1 MRLGIIKQACFCAWL
16 SLSLYHHSWF
26 DILPDYHMDNTENT
40 DFKQFYN
47 TYYRRCFLFARSYVH
62 DDWVA
67 EDISSG
73 ALVKLWEMSQE
84 KTIDNPKIILF
95 TILRNKAL
103 DYLKHQSIKENTLSV
118 LSEYGKRELEI
129 RISTLEATNPDKIFA
144 SDIQRIIKETL
155 AKLPEQTRKVFEM
168 NRFQNLSKK
177 EIGEELGISIKGVDY
192 HISKA
197 LKCLKENLQ
206 DYFPIILF
214 LFF

>member
-1 MRLGIIKQACFCAWL
+1 MDRLIE
-16 SLSLYHHSWF
+16 
-26 DILPDYHMDNTENT
+26 D
-40 DFKQFYN
+40 DFKQFYD
-47 TYYRRCFLFARSYVH
+47 TYYKRCFLFAKSYVH
-62 DDWVA
+62 DDWLA

-73 ALVKLWEMSQE
+73 ALVKLWEISQE
-84 KTIDNPKIILF
+84 KTVDNPKIILF

-103 DYLKHQSIKENTLSV
+103 DYLKHQTIKENTLST
-118 LSEYGKRELEI
+118 LSEYGRRELEI

-144 SDIQRIIKETL
+144 NDIQRIVHDTL
-155 AKLPEQTRKVFEM
+155 AKLPEQTRTIFEM

-177 EIGEELGISIKGVDY
+177 EIGDKLGISVKGVDY

-197 LKCLKENLQ
+197 LKCLRENLQ

>member
-1 MRLGIIKQACFCAWL
+1 MD
-16 SLSLYHHSWF
+16 SLKG
-26 DILPDYHMDNTENT
+26 DE
-40 DFKQFYN
+40 FKKFYT
-47 TYYRRCFLFARSYVH
+47 TYYKRCFLFAMSYVH
-62 DDWVA
+62 DGWVA

-84 KTIDNPKIILF
+84 KVVDNPRFVLF

-103 DYLKHQSIKENTLSV
+103 DYLRHQHIKENTLSV

-144 SDIQRIIKETL
+144 SDIQRIIKDTL
-155 AKLPEQTRKVFEM
+155 AKLPEQTRAVFEM
-168 NRFQNLSKK
+168 HRFQNLSKK
-177 EIGEELGISIKGVDY
+177 EIGDKLNITIKGVDY